1 MSQEL
6 GKIER
11 PTAESFVGTRKLFL
25 VPLVFSPNPPPAD
38 FVGILERYWAGA
50 RNQVRRLGDRTGPI
64 RHVYHEAVTQAGE
77 PGREL
82 IQRMSPRSYALLAD
96 YLKDDDAAL
105 EALEDAETFYESIDW
120 QRCLV
125 SGPMSQ
131 KVLDLALTGYREAT
145 KRRFEHM
152 AQLIDQTLQP
162 GESGL
167 LLLPEEHRLQFP
179 KDIQVFYVAPPALD
193 EIHRWLRDQADR
205 ERRAAA
211 PAAEE
216 PSEAAGEN
224 AAESSGENAA
234 ESSAGSTVEAPAEP
248 TE

>member
-11 PTAESFVGTRKLFL
+11 PTAESFGGTRKLFL
-25 VPLVFSPNPPPAD
+25 VPLVFSPTTPPPD
-38 FVGILERYWAGA
+38 FVAILERYWAGA
-50 RNQVRRLGDRTGPI
+50 RNQVRRLADRTGPI

-77 PGREL
+77 PGREM

-96 YLKDDDAAL
+96 YLKDDDATL

-152 AQLIDQTLQP
+152 AQIIDRTLPP

-167 LLLPEEHRLQFP
+167 LLLPEEHGIQFP
-179 KDIQVFYVAPPALD
+179 KDIQVFFVAPPALD

-205 ERRAAA
+205 ERRAGA

-216 PSEAAGEN
+216 TPDAPGEN
-224 AAESSGENAA
+224 AAEASA
-234 ESSAGSTVEAPAEP
+234 ESATDV
-248 TE
+248 

>member
-6 GKIER
+6 GKIDR

-50 RNQVRRLGDRTGPI
+50 RNQVRRLADHTGPI
-64 RHVYHEAVTQAGE
+64 RHVYHEAVTQAGA

-82 IQRMSPRSYALLAD
+82 LQRVSPRSYALLAD
-96 YLKDDDAAL
+96 YLVDDDATL
-105 EALEDAETFYESIDW
+105 EALEEAETFYESIDW

-125 SGPMSQ
+125 AGPMSQ

-145 KRRFEHM
+145 RRRFEHM
-152 AQLIDQTLQP
+152 AQLIDRTLQP

-167 LLLPEEHRLQFP
+167 LLLPEEHSLQFP
-179 KDIQVFYVAPPALD
+179 KDIQVFFVAPPALD

-205 ERRAAA
+205 ERRAGP
-211 PAAEE
+211 PAADE
-216 PSEAAGEN
+216 PP
-224 AAESSGENAA
+224 
-234 ESSAGSTVEAPAEP
+234 EAPADAEV
-248 TE
+248 